1 MADLKLSDLLA
12 ASTIAD
18 DTFFYGIQGGVSKKI
33 SSNVVLSNLLD
44 PVIRGK
50 LILEGVQLIR
60 ANDRDQTISLSKSR
74 TEFSVGPYVV
84 CPKLPNSPT
93 DGLIKIITLANVSG
107 GSVQITTSNS
117 RIYPNVWVSLE
128 KQGESITLMYSA
140 NSYSNGWLILGTTP
154 GLRTSILLDQANID
168 DARIRR
174 AISAKDETIN
184 YDEANGTIQIGSLSN
199 IVTRVSLA
207 NVTTDSLRE
216 GNINFYFS
224 NARVTN
230 APVVQQLLRKN
241 ANIIYVSTNG
251 NDANDGLTTANAV
264 ANIHVALSRA
274 LEKWSVHVFP
284 GRYTLVNNPVTIPK
298 RVSLIG
304 NDLRTCDI
312 YPANPTSDMFY
323 MNLGAYV
330 NGFTFRGHIAAN
342 PNNVK
347 TGAAVFAYN
356 PDGSAGNITTSPYIQ
371 NCSSITTTGTGV
383 RVDGNFV
390 GGLRSMVLD
399 AFTQFNEGGIG
410 VHILNQGYV
419 QLVSIFTICCEYAVL
434 CENGGFGS
442 ITNSNSSFGK
452 YGLYADGVSP
462 TKYSSTVTRQ
472 ISSRSVEMRTTQKPN
487 VNDRILMANYN
498 QDKCF
503 RDTGLIVD
511 ALVTDLAY
519 QSNTQS
525 RFSGLQYAS
534 QGIIRVSDQNTEVL
548 NYIKYIKTLATNVVL
563 NSTAWDID
571 GSTPYQATNT
581 QVILGGVPGTGYTAN
596 LVANIFDQYI
606 DIYTN
611 GVATVSDKIVS
622 NVYLAN
628 TNIDIVRTAN
638 LLQRNKDFIKAEGA
652 AFFATSYP
660 YATYIPNRTVSEDT
674 GKIVDS
680 LTFDILTGGNKQ
692 MLTRAIQMYSYSST
706 ISTISNQ
713 VPQTSGAFK
722 FISTFID
729 KIINR
734 QNVSPTYQTTYSQQL
749 GVAGDVSSSE
759 INFVRNRITD
769 ITDII
774 ENGPTYDDAQNN
786 INSITPYANTNS
798 NIVIAAS
805 RIFVNRN
812 FIRAEVLEYV
822 NQNWKDLSNGTRT
835 FYTVNEATNITSN
848 LSIVTFDEKI
858 FAIDRPFANTRVS
871 FHQGSYLQTSGHA
884 FEYVGAGTTLVSAL
898 PYAGGTPI
906 QDNEVVSVKG
916 GQIFYTSTDHKG
928 DFRIGDELLISRAT
942 GTING
947 RTFNKSLFAVMTPY
961 ILALQ

>member
-1 MADLKLSDLLA
+1 MADLKLSDLLSA
-12 ASTIAD
+12 ATIAD

-33 SSNVVLSNLLD
+33 ASNVVLSNLLD

-50 LILEGVQLIR
+50 LVLEGVQLIK
-60 ANDRDQTISLSKSR
+60 ANDKDQTISLSKSR

-168 DARIRR
+168 NARIRR

-184 YDEANGTIQIGSLSN
+184 YDEANGTIQIGTLSN

-207 NVTTDSLRE
+207 NVTTDNLRE

-241 ANIIYVSTNG
+241 ANILYVSTNG
-251 NDANDGLTTANAV
+251 NDSNDGLTMANAV

-274 LEKWSVHVFP
+274 TEKWTVHVFP

-298 RVSLIG
+298 RVSLMG

-323 MNLGAYV
+323 MNTGAYV
-330 NGFTFRGHIAAN
+330 NGFTFRGHTASN
-342 PNNVK
+342 PNSVK
-347 TGAAVFAYN
+347 TGAAVFSYN
-356 PDGSAGNITTSPYIQ
+356 PNGSAGNITTSPYIQ
-371 NCSSITTTGTGV
+371 NCSSITTTGTGI
-383 RVDGNFV
+383 RVDGNYV
-390 GGLRSMVLD
+390 GGLKSMVLD

-472 ISSRSVEMRTTQKPN
+472 VSGRSVEMRTTQKPN

-498 QDKCF
+498 QEKCF

-534 QGIIRVSDQNTEVL
+534 QSVIRVPDQNTEVL

-563 NSTAWDID
+563 NSTGWDINA
-571 GSTPYQATNT
+571 STPYQATNT
-581 QVILGGVPGTGYTAN
+581 QVILGGAPGTGYTAN

-611 GVATVSDKIVS
+611 GVASVTDRIVS

-660 YATYIPNRTVSEDT
+660 YATYIPNRTVSADT

-692 MLTRAIQMYSYSST
+692 MLTRAVQMYSYSST

-734 QNVSPTYQTTYSQQL
+734 ESITALQFGVLQAVGPAGNVSTAE
-749 GVAGDVSSSE
+749 V
-759 INFVRNRITD
+759 NFVRNRITD
-769 ITDII
+769 ITNII
-774 ENGPTYDDAQNN
+774 ENGPTYDDVQNN
-786 INSITPYANTNS
+786 IDAITPYANTNP
-798 NIVIAAS
+798 NIVLAAS
-805 RIFVNRN
+805 RIFINRD

-835 FYTVNEATNITSN
+835 FYTVNEATNVTSN

-858 FAIDRPFANTRVS
+858 LAVDRPFANTRVS
-871 FHQGSYLQTSGHA
+871 FHQGSYLQTSGHT
-884 FEYVGAGTTLVSAL
+884 FEYVGAGTTLVNAL
-898 PYAGGTPI
+898 PAAGGTPI
-906 QDNEVVSVKG
+906 QDNEVVSVRG